1 MFLSTAEIILIL
13 VYFFDTIVIETL
25 PVLWVRKKSI
35 VFSQVFYYMEDL
47 WINILNRMDQKLIV
61 FCQCIV

>member
-35 VFSQVFYYMEDL
+35 VFVQVFYYMEDL